1 MITPLGLAGDAC
13 AHPEIH
19 GGLRQAVLLIA
30 VETIEEL
37 QGRGYPVFH
46 GALGENLT
54 TRGLDRRQLRI
65 GHQLRAGEAVL
76 EITKVRGPCASLD
89 IYGPAIKQEIYDAQ
103 VNAGDATS
111 PRWGMS
117 GFYARVIQSG
127 RVQSNDP
134 ISLLAA
140 LA

>member
-1 MITPLGLAGDAC
+1 MLTPLGLAGDAC

-19 GGLRQAVLLIA
+19 GGPKQAVLMIA
-30 VETIEEL
+30 SEVIDEL
-37 QGRGYPVFH
+37 KSLGYPVFY

-65 GHQLRAGEAVL
+65 GQQLRAGGAII

-89 IYGPAIKQEIYDAQ
+89 IYGPAIKQEIYDTQ
-103 VNAGDATS
+103 VNAGDPTS

-117 GFYARVIQSG
+117 GFYARVLQPGHVRPDDII
-127 RVQSNDP
+127 V
-134 ISLLAA
+134 IVTTLA
-140 LA
+140 